1 VLERAGAVTDPGTL
15 TALAEQALARLA
27 PLRFDVARG
36 EQERDAVLRMRFECV
51 VAEGWSRSEDHP
63 TGRERDAYDEQ
74 ATFVVCRDGER
85 LAGSMRVVAPSPDRL
100 LPSEQEFGVRARP
113 AGGVV
118 EVGRLIVAPGVRSR
132 QSHRILAGL
141 AARGWLEAV
150 AHRYDRAISTAT
162 PELIELYRGLGLRV
176 TVLGPARDHWGARR
190 APIMIE
196 GDVGSFAFLTGTV
209 AQAGDIGDP

>member
-1 VLERAGAVTDPGTL
+1 VHEGAGADPGTL

-27 PLRFDVARG
+27 PLRFDVARD

-51 VAEGWSRSEDHP
+51 VAEGWARREDLP
-63 TGRERDAYDEQ
+63 AGRERDAYDEQ

-85 LAGSMRVVAPSPDRL
+85 LAGSMRVVAPSPGRV

-118 EVGRLIVAPGVRSR
+118 EVGRLIVAPDLRPR
-132 QSHRILAGL
+132 QGHRILAGL

-150 AHRYDRAISTAT
+150 ARRYERAISSAT
-162 PELIELYRGLGLRV
+162 PELVELYRGLGLRV

-190 APIMIE
+190 VPIMIQ
-196 GDVGSFAFLTGTV
+196 GDDRSFAFLTR
-209 AQAGDIGDP
+209 ADGDG